1 MKVRNAKWAVAGLAG
16 ALTAI
21 YPAGAFQSDPDP
33 APVIVTRNSGS
44 YLGVGVVEVTAERAK
59 ALNLREEQGVEVTRV
74 EDDSPADKAGI
85 KTSDVVAEYNGQR
98 IEGLEQ
104 FMRLVRETPPGRD
117 VKLTVSRNGSR
128 QQVMV
133 KTGSRKAWL
142 TSRYGENALEIPRIE
157 LPDIRMPDVPRAFMS
172 WRSTILG
179 IEAESLDSQL
189 AQFFGVKEGVLVRS
203 VVKGS
208 PAEKAGIRAGDV
220 IVRVDDTKVAT
231 PREVTSA
238 VRSARLRKTVNLTAL
253 REKREMN
260 FPVPVD
266 EPGSE
271 FNYSIP
277 KRQAAPRP

>member
-1 MKVRNAKWAVAGLAG
+1 MNVRNAKWAVAGLAG

-21 YPAGAFQSDPDP
+21 YPAGAFQPDPDP
-33 APVIVTRNSGS
+33 APAIVTRNSGS

-85 KTSDVVAEYNGQR
+85 KTSDVVVEYNGQR

-104 FMRLVRETPPGRD
+104 FMRLVRETPPGRE
-117 VKLTVSRNGSR
+117 VKLTISRNGSR

-157 LPDIRMPDVPRAFMS
+157 LPDIRIPDVPRAFMS

-238 VRSARLRKTVNLTAL
+238 VRSAKSRKTVNLTAV

-260 FPVPVD
+260 FPVPVE
-266 EPGSE
+266 EPASE
-271 FNYSIP
+271 FNNAIP

>member
-1 MKVRNAKWAVAGLAG
+1 MNVRNAKWAVAGLAG

-21 YPAGAFQSDPDP
+21 YPAGAFQPDPDP
-33 APVIVTRNSGS
+33 APAIVTRNSGS
-44 YLGVGVVEVTAERAK
+44 YLGVGVVEVTAELAK

-85 KTSDVVAEYNGQR
+85 KTSDVVVEYNGQR

-104 FMRLVRETPPGRD
+104 FMRLVRETPPGRE
-117 VKLTVSRNGSR
+117 VKLTISRNGSR

-157 LPDIRMPDVPRAFMS
+157 LPDIRIPDVPRAFMS

-179 IEAESLDSQL
+179 VEAEALDSQL

-238 VRSARLRKTVNLTAL
+238 VRGAKSRKTVNLTAV

-260 FPVPVD
+260 FPVPV
-266 EPGSE
+266 EESGSE
-271 FNYSIP
+271 FNNAIP

>member
-1 MKVRNAKWAVAGLAG
+1 MNVRNAKWAVAGLAG

-21 YPAGAFQSDPDP
+21 YPAGAFQPDPDP
-33 APVIVTRNSGS
+33 APAIVTRNSGS

-85 KTSDVVAEYNGQR
+85 KTSDVVVEYNGQR

-104 FMRLVRETPPGRD
+104 FMRLVRETPPGRE
-117 VKLTVSRNGSR
+117 VKLTISRNGSR

-157 LPDIRMPDVPRAFMS
+157 LPDIRIPDVPRAFMS

-179 IEAESLDSQL
+179 VEAEALDSQL

-238 VRSARLRKTVNLTAL
+238 VRGAKSRKTVNLTAV

-260 FPVPVD
+260 FPVPV
-266 EPGSE
+266 EESGSE
-271 FNYSIP
+271 FNNAIP